1 VSYVFFKMAPKA
13 QEEEKKGLI
22 GSAGGAVGGA
32 FGAVKGAA
40 TTAGDAAASAATK
53 MGAASMQA
61 SGAGAKLAQGQGA
74 KALGSYD
81 RFWMKHINQTFGDDL
96 ELAFRASFFVWVCGV
111 PFMLPAWVCPI
122 CQEAIATKF
131 VSSGSVV
138 YFMFTLYKTTGDTI
152 NFGIGGFLGTVIAV
166 FNIWCMMG
174 FMPGGYPGPDS
185 PDQWIWYAGMAWGG
199 AYVFMLLWLNFDG
212 NTQVFGL
219 ATYVWYWMAFINYH
233 VATGFSHSF
242 TINYKGA
249 AVRELCIAA
258 SGITIAIFAGFVP
271 YPMFAM
277 KRAQRTGKTLC
288 FQLHSTWTDFTD
300 YYAGEERNPYR
311 SALISKKLN
320 VMKNLVPT
328 LQGYIGSSYYECF
341 GFGSWQRQR
350 MMLKQLDSF
359 MAESFN
365 RLCTVLNCC
374 VNEDFNDTH
383 DKLMKEVRGPM
394 MDIVDHVGGLLV
406 ACVES
411 IEVGDC
417 DASKESLNAAIADL
431 EKAVL
436 TLTKEFIAA
445 QKKLGLNTLSDDCSG
460 ENVVCSNICA
470 FSRLS
475 SEFAKKLQEPIGPE
489 SGSWKDGAGM
499 LGVFAPSH
507 LTNPMQL
514 NFVLRNWLS
523 ICISFWV
530 GYKGVAG
537 KMIMPYNAA
546 LASTCCVL
554 LSRAVGSAMAKN
566 LNRLQGVVLGSVVGQ
581 TAYALLAWCT
591 MWGYVSVAVAVL
603 SWATITLFIYYN
615 SAQFG
620 TVGLLLAVFGVTSL
634 LQGCSDEVYNP
645 ATSYYGVINTTG
657 GICIMCVV
665 DTIFAPGRASE
676 MALQAYF
683 AAWDPLVKQSDDLF
697 NFDKKRLP
705 PRKGALRGLI
715 ASAATM
721 GGEAYEE
728 PRYWRAPWPTAT
740 YNRAVS
746 CLSTLRFTLASLE
759 GGVTNVKASGEAA
772 KEDHFLDVLK
782 MDSFDVIRKCLRSR
796 FDETHVNLEKALTN
810 ETGASLMNFSQSQ
823 MLSSDLAEKHGV
835 AMKAIDDFTAE
846 FNKQKHKDLADG
858 ETLEDDPIADM
869 SILVESLK
877 AVFAEL
883 EAVNEIMVA

>member
-1 VSYVFFKMAPKA
+1 MAPKEDK
-13 QEEEKKGLI
+13 QGLT
-22 GSAGGAVGGA
+22 GAASGAVGGA
-32 FGAVKGAA
+32 FGAVTAAAKSAEGMAEGAA
-40 TTAGDAAASAATK
+40 HK
-53 MGAASMQA
+53 MGAASLQA
-61 SGAGAKLAQGQGA
+61 AGSGAKLAEGQGS

-174 FMPGGYPGPDS
+174 FMPGGYHGPDS

-199 AYVFMLLWLNFDG
+199 TYVFFMLWLNFDG

-249 AVRELCIAA
+249 AVRELCIAI
-258 SGITIAIFAGFVP
+258 SGIGVAIIAGFVP

-277 KRAQRTGKTLC
+277 KRAQKIGKTLC

-300 YYAGEERNPYR
+300 YYAGEEKNPYR
-311 SALISKKLN
+311 SALINKKLS
-320 VMKNLVPT
+320 VMKALVPT
-328 LQGYIGSSYYECF
+328 LQGYIGSSWYECF

-359 MAESFN
+359 MGESFN
-365 RLCTVLNCC
+365 RLCTVLTCC
-374 VNEDFNDTH
+374 VDEDFNETH
-383 DKLMKEVRGPM
+383 DKLMSEVREPM
-394 MDIVDHVGGLLV
+394 MNIVDKVGGLLV

-417 DASKESLNAAIADL
+417 NATKESLNKAIEDL

-436 TLTKEFIAA
+436 DLTKEFLAA
-445 QKKLGLNTLSDDCSG
+445 QTKSGLNYLSDDCSG

-475 SEFAKKLQEPIGPE
+475 SSFAKGLQQPVGAE
-489 SGSWKDGAGM
+489 SGSWKDGGGM
-499 LGVFAPSH
+499 LGIFQPSH
-507 LTNPMQL
+507 LQDKMQL
-514 NFVLRNWLS
+514 NFVLRNWFS

-537 KMIMPYNAA
+537 KMILPYNAA

-566 LNRLQGVVLGSVVGQ
+566 LNRLQGVVLGTVIGQ

-591 MWGYVSVAVAVL
+591 WWGYISVAVSVL
-603 SWATITLFIYYN
+603 IWATITLFIYYN

-665 DTIFAPGRASE
+665 DTILAPGRASE
-676 MALQAYF
+676 MAVSAYF
-683 AAWDPLVKQSDDLF
+683 AAWEPLVEQSEKLF
-697 NFDKKRLP
+697 DSKTKRLP
-705 PRKGALRGLI
+705 PRKGAVRGLI
-715 ASAATM
+715 ASASTM
-721 GGEAYEE
+721 GSEAYEE
-728 PRYWRAPWPTAT
+728 PRYWRAPWPTNT

-746 CLSTLRFTLASLE
+746 CLSTLRFTLAALE
-759 GGVTNVKASGEAA
+759 GGVTETNGL
-772 KEDHFLDVLK
+772 KEKHFQDVLE
-782 MDSFDVIRKCLRSR
+782 MESFDVVRKCLRSR
-796 FDETHVNLEKALTN
+796 FDETRVNLERALKN
-810 ETGASLMNFSQSQ
+810 DTGASLMNFSQSQ
-823 MLSSDLAEKHGV
+823 MLSSDLAEKHKV
-835 AMKAIDDFTAE
+835 AMKAIDDFTTD
-846 FNKQKHKDLADG
+846 FNAISHEPITEGQ
-858 ETLEDDPIADM
+858 TLEEHPIADM

-877 AVFAEL
+877 AIFHEL
-883 EAVNEIMVA
+883 EAVNEIMVS

>member
-1 VSYVFFKMAPKA
+1 MAPKA
-13 QEEEKKGLI
+13 KEEKKGLV
-22 GSAGGAVGGA
+22 GAAGGAVGGA
-32 FGAVKGAA
+32 FGAVTEAAKKAEGVAEGAA
-40 TTAGDAAASAATK
+40 KK
-53 MGAASMQA
+53 MGAATMQA
-61 SGAGAKLAQGQGA
+61 SGSGAKLAEGQGA
-74 KALGSYD
+74 KALGAYD
-81 RFWMKHINQTFGDDL
+81 RLWMKHINQVFGDDL

-111 PFMLPAWVCPI
+111 PFMLPTWVCPI

-152 NFGIGGFLGTVIAV
+152 NFGIGGFLGTCIAV

-174 FMPGGYPGPDS
+174 FMPGGYHGPDS

-199 AYVFMLLWLNFDG
+199 TYVFLMLWLNFEG

-249 AVRELCIAA
+249 AVRELCIAM
-258 SGITIAIFAGFVP
+258 SGIGIAIIAGFVP

-277 KRAQRTGKTLC
+277 KRAQKTGKTLC

-300 YYAGEERNPYR
+300 YYAGEEKNPYR
-311 SALISKKLN
+311 SALINKKLS
-320 VMKNLVPT
+320 VMKSLVPT
-328 LQGYIGSSYYECF
+328 LQGYVASAWYECF
-341 GFGSWQRQR
+341 GMGSWQRQR

-359 MAESFN
+359 MGESFN

-374 VNEDFNDTH
+374 VDEDFNDTH
-383 DKLMKEVRGPM
+383 DKLMAEVREPM
-394 MDIVDHVGGLLV
+394 MKIVDEVGGLLV
-406 ACVES
+406 ACVET

-417 DASKESLNAAIADL
+417 NASKENLTAACTEL
-431 EKAVL
+431 KKAVL
-436 TLTKEFIAA
+436 VLTKEFLAA
-445 QKKLGLNTLSDDCSG
+445 QKKLGLNVLSDDCSG

-475 SEFAKKLQEPIGPE
+475 CEFAERLMEPVPTE
-489 SGSWKDGAGM
+489 SASWKDGGGVAGI
-499 LGVFAPSH
+499 FQPSH
-507 LTNPMQL
+507 LTDKMQL

-530 GYKGVAG
+530 GYRGVAG
-537 KMIMPYNAA
+537 KMILPYNAA

-566 LNRLQGVVLGSVVGQ
+566 LNRLQGVVLGTVIGQ

-591 MWGYVSVAVAVL
+591 TWGYMSVAVSVL
-603 SWATITLFIYYN
+603 LWATVTLFIYYN

-665 DTIFAPGRASE
+665 DTLFAPGRASE
-676 MALQAYF
+676 MAVAAYF
-683 AAWDPLVKQSDDLF
+683 AAWDPLVKQSKDLF
-697 NFDKKRLP
+697 DFDKKRLP

-715 ASAATM
+715 AGADAM
-721 GGEAYEE
+721 GKEAYEE
-728 PRYWRAPWPTAT
+728 PRYWRAAWPTAT
-740 YNRAVS
+740 FDRAVT
-746 CLSTLRFTLASLE
+746 CLSTLRFTLAALE
-759 GGVTNVKASGEAA
+759 GGVTNMKANGEAA
-772 KEDHFLDVLK
+772 KEDHFLEVLK
-782 MDSFDVIRKCLRSR
+782 MDSFETIKKCLMSR
-796 FDETHVNLEKALTN
+796 FDETKVNLDKALNN

-823 MLSSDLAEKHGV
+823 MLSSDLAEKHSV
-835 AMKAIDDFTAE
+835 AMKTIDDFVVE
-846 FNKQKHKDLADG
+846 FNKQKHRDLPEDG
-858 ETLEDDPIADM
+858 TLEDDAIADM
-869 SILVESLK
+869 SILTEALRAIFS
-877 AVFAEL
+877 EL
-883 EAVNEIMVA
+883 EAVNEIMVS